1 MNAVEEFIKKES
13 SAGIVLI
20 FITILALV
28 FKNTGL
34 SEFYDSF
41 LNTPVEIRFGGL
53 HIDKPLLLW
62 INDGLMAVFFL
73 LIGLEVKRELI
84 EGHLSSIKQVVLPGF
99 AAVGGMVVPAA
110 FYIYFVGTEGAGST
124 GWAIPTATDIA
135 IALGG
140 L

>member
-73 LIGLEVKRELI
+73 LIGLE
-84 EGHLSSIKQVVLPGF
+84 
-99 AAVGGMVVPAA
+99 
-110 FYIYFVGTEGAGST
+110 
-124 GWAIPTATDIA
+124 
-135 IALGG
+135 
-140 L
+140 